1 MQENSLWIEKY
12 RPKTFADIKGQ
23 EHIVERIKAMVKEK
37 NISHMLFAGPP
48 GIGKTSLIYV
58 AAKSL
63 YSDNYQRYVLDLNAS
78 HERGIDVIRT
88 KIKDFAKTISFGNMH
103 KIIILDEA
111 DALTKDAQHAL
122 RRTMEIYSNTT
133 RFCLIANYPSKII
146 EPIQSRCAVFYFKPL
161 EEKHIEE
168 IIQNIAKNENLKI
181 SQEASNIL
189 FSLSNGDVRKVQNI
203 LQSCASISKNIT
215 KEIISQIST
224 ITTPTEIKEILNLA
238 INKNFIKSRSL
249 LLETMLKQGLSG
261 LDIIKEIQKEI
272 LNLNTA
278 DETKA
283 LMIEK
288 CAEIEFRL
296 VEGSDE
302 YIQLEAL
309 LASFALIKK

>member
-1 MQENSLWIEKY
+1 LWIEKY

-224 ITTPTEIKEILNLA
+224 IATPTEIKEILNLA